1 MFYVYVLES
10 TQFNK
15 RYIGLSSTPN
25 KRLAEHNQG
34 KTKSTKAFRPWQ
46 LVYQEVFQDRST
58 ARQRE
63 KYFKSGTGREY
74 LNKILN
80 DND

>member
-46 LVYQEVFQDRST
+46 LVYQEVFQDRAT

-63 KYFKSGTGREY
+63 KYFKSGAGREY